1 MKYTNYDLSRF
12 AREDKGTLIYVLN
25 DNKLAGKELTST
37 DVNLIKCILL
47 DVEDVETLT
56 GDTFTMVDKEK
67 VFKNFPKSIVADYME
82 SLGYE
87 CNFDSPI
94 SDEYLKVLNGGIFVA
109 PMQSTQPPVQ
119 QPVQQQQQLN
129 TTTSKV
135 AQIVP
140 DVNYTILQ
148 NGSIKEGQIDDE
160 IRYWYNLY
168 NTYTGDP
175 TTQNL
180 IIKLRSLIPMLK
192 SREQP
197 GKHSVYQIVN
207 YISPTDFLLAEVGQ
221 GQNQILIQNGN
232 VIG

>member
-1 MKYTNYDLSRF
+1 MKYTNYDLSTF
-12 AREDKGTLIYVLN
+12 TREDKGTLIYVLN
-25 DNKLAGKELTST
+25 DNKLDDVELTNT

-47 DVEDVETLT
+47 DVDNIDPLT
-56 GDTFTMVDKEK
+56 GDTITMVTKEK

-82 SLGYE
+82 SIGFE

-94 SDEYLKVLNGGIFVA
+94 SDEYLKVLNGGIFHA
-109 PMQSTQPPVQ
+109 PMQPIQPVQ
-119 QPVQQQQQLN
+119 QPAQQQQLD

-140 DVNYTILQ
+140 NVNYTILS

-168 NTYTGDP
+168 NTYSKDP
-175 TTQNL
+175 TTENL
-180 IIKLRSLIPMLK
+180 IIKLRSLIPVLQ

-232 VIG
+232 VVG